1 MFALFENPNNASQA
15 VAELELVSSEDQAGS
30 VVLHRGRL
38 DQLPSSELLLFET
51 GLARM
56 IARFCAGGAVLGLMI
71 GLTALAVTNG
81 SVGLLAL
88 TTVAGALAG
97 VLTAIFAGGSQ
108 SDPMLHDLTAC
119 LKRGGVLV
127 SVERSSHDAAE
138 RARHILQRHDGQVVR
153 KHLLGGRRSDEVR
166 ALRRAND
173 GRISADFRGSE

>member
-1 MFALFENPNNASQA
+1 MC
-15 VAELELVSSEDQAGS
+15 
-30 VVLHRGRL
+30 
-38 DQLPSSELLLFET
+38 
-51 GLARM
+51 
-56 IARFCAGGAVLGLMI
+56 ARFCAGGAVLGLLI

-108 SDPMLHDLTAC
+108 SDPMLHDLTVC

-153 KHLLGGRRSDEVR
+153 KHLLGGRRSDELR
-166 ALRRAND
+166 ALRRASD